1 MINTVKYTNKW
12 MVALI
17 AGIALAATSCE
28 KEVKGPDLPPFPTKW
43 DFIAGTYKVYDT
55 TGVYLYE
62 MTLTH
67 KIGYNQWGLEED
79 SLVFQNFDGE
89 FDFTVKQEDFS
100 DLPMYISLGMHNSLY
115 DRQSKRWKLGGGIYD
130 AQSNIFK
137 ADTIQFRFSKTNI
150 NYYLSDLTPY
160 YACDCKQIAVKQ
172 H

>member
-17 AGIALAATSCE
+17 AGIALAAASCK

-62 MTLTH
+62 MKLTH
-67 KIGYNQWGLEED
+67 KIGYNQWGLEQD
-79 SLVFQNFDGE
+79 SLVFENFDGE
-89 FDFTVKQEDFS
+89 FSFTVKQENYS
-100 DLPMYISLGMHNSLY
+100 DIPMYVAIGSHDTLY
-115 DRQSKRWKLGGGIYD
+115 DSESKRWKIHSGAVDHYNQLI
-130 AQSNIFK
+130 N
-137 ADTIQFRFSKTNI
+137 DTIPLRFSKTNI